1 MMKMSANDRRLVTII
16 ISAVL
21 FIVGY
26 CLAQELTT
34 ARLVIFSVAL
44 LCVGAEV
51 FIRAGRNILHGQIFD
66 ENFLMSIASIC
77 AFILGDYPEATAV
90 MLFYQIGEYFQS
102 RAVNRSRRSISEL
115 MDIRPDYANISRD
128 GQLEKVY
135 PDEVHVGDTII
146 IKPGERVPLDAVV
159 IEGHSSVDSSALTG
173 ESLPREVN
181 EGDTLLSGCVNING
195 LLTAQVTKEFA
206 ESTASRILDL
216 VENAGAKKSRSE
228 NFITKFAR
236 YYTPIVVGIAVLLA
250 VIPPLFVPGE
260 LLSLI
265 HISA

>member
-1 MMKMSANDRRLVTII
+1 MKMSANDRRLVTII

-146 IKPGERVPLDAVV
+146 IKPGAVSYTHLDVYK
-159 IEGHSSVDSSALTG
+159 
-173 ESLPREVN
+173 R
-181 EGDTLLSGCVNING
+181 
-195 LLTAQVTKEFA
+195 QVK
-206 ESTASRILDL
+206 AS
-216 VENAGAKKSRSE
+216 SRSE
-228 NFITKFAR
+228 TASIC
-236 YYTPIVVGIAVLLA
+236 TPQLINRRAKST
-250 VIPPLFVPGE
+250 VPTP
-260 LLSLI
+260 
-265 HISA
+265 

>member
-1 MMKMSANDRRLVTII
+1 MKMSANDRRLVTII

-102 RAVNRSRRSISEL
+102 RAVNRARAARSPS
-115 MDIRPDYANISRD
+115 
-128 GQLEKVY
+128 
-135 PDEVHVGDTII
+135 
-146 IKPGERVPLDAVV
+146 
-159 IEGHSSVDSSALTG
+159 
-173 ESLPREVN
+173 
-181 EGDTLLSGCVNING
+181 
-195 LLTAQVTKEFA
+195 
-206 ESTASRILDL
+206 
-216 VENAGAKKSRSE
+216 
-228 NFITKFAR
+228 
-236 YYTPIVVGIAVLLA
+236 
-250 VIPPLFVPGE
+250 
-260 LLSLI
+260 
-265 HISA
+265 

>member
-1 MMKMSANDRRLVTII
+1 MKMSANDRRLVAII

-146 IKPGERVPLDAVV
+146 IKPGERVP
-159 IEGHSSVDSSALTG
+159 
-173 ESLPREVN
+173 R
-181 EGDTLLSGCVNING
+181 CV
-195 LLTAQVTKEFA
+195 
-206 ESTASRILDL
+206 
-216 VENAGAKKSRSE
+216 
-228 NFITKFAR
+228 
-236 YYTPIVVGIAVLLA
+236 
-250 VIPPLFVPGE
+250 
-260 LLSLI
+260 
-265 HISA
+265 